1 LELSDHGKSP
11 LWQPRTATEADRLLS
26 ATKNLPPAKRQL
38 IGVVAA
44 RRTAFEA
51 LAGACDVMG
60 HDAVWLLPSLPPPVQ
75 HVDAMV
81 CDATLDLTTELT
93 SLESLREQLRS
104 PPAIL
109 LLDFPRQGDL
119 TQAMNA
125 GLSAVLAKPYLISD
139 LAAEI
144 ERISSASSGNRLVV
158 AA

>member
-1 LELSDHGKSP
+1 
-11 LWQPRTATEADRLLS
+11 
-26 ATKNLPPAKRQL
+26 
-38 IGVVAA
+38 
-44 RRTAFEA
+44 
-51 LAGACDVMG
+51 
-60 HDAVWLLPSLPPPVQ
+60 VQ

-144 ERISSASSGNRLVV
+144 ERISSASSRNRLVV